1 MEAEVFLHN
10 GKRGKATLHVLS
22 GARRP
27 NDFRLTI
34 CRKLQTRLDHK
45 RTSVYMS
52 RTIAKSFRIRVK

>member
-34 CRKLQTRLDHK
+34 CRKLQTRLDK
-45 RTSVYMS
+45 KKNFGAMS